1 MTRDPNPFPS
11 SHLQPRYL
19 ASLMLVHPP
28 NTTAVSAPGKV
39 LLTGGY
45 LVLDRDY
52 SGTVFALDARIH
64 VLVQQLQR
72 DRRPGSGDPF
82 TSSLDTAKEGV
93 VDEEEPQ
100 AGATQAFDGQPEEN
114 IIVRSPQFRDAVWEY
129 VVRRCENGGGVKV
142 SQRNE
147 GPRNPFVETSLN
159 YALTY
164 TSYVADSQD
173 LGSLSVTILADNDYY
188 SDTNSGN
195 DSAARNRGG
204 FRDFGVTLQ
213 DAHKTG
219 LGSSAALVTALVSAL
234 VTHRTMHPD
243 DLVVAREKLHNL
255 AQAAHCAAQGKVG
268 SGFDIG
274 AAVFGSC
281 FYRRFSPSILERLGE
296 VGSPSFEER
305 LFSTVE
311 DLDPAQPWDTE
322 FADVGMKLPP
332 GVQLILCDVD
342 CGSQTPSM
350 VRKVLEWRKQ
360 NREEA
365 DQLWDDLQA
374 NNEKLR
380 TELRRFSHTRMS
392 SEFES
397 AAIVE
402 LHKTVRGLMQ
412 QSRNYLQQMTAKSEV
427 PIEPRVQTELLDAV
441 SQVEGVI
448 GGVVPGAGGYDAVAL
463 LIKDD
468 IDVVI
473 RLRMLFEKYQSKV
486 EDDFGGKIERV
497 RMLGVRHGSE
507 GVRNEYQNA
516 RRYATWV

>member
-1 MTRDPNPFPS
+1 M
-11 SHLQPRYL
+11 
-19 ASLMLVHPP
+19 
-28 NTTAVSAPGKV
+28 
-39 LLTGGY
+39 
-45 LVLDRDY
+45 
-52 SGTVFALDARIH
+52 
-64 VLVQQLQR
+64 
-72 DRRPGSGDPF
+72 
-82 TSSLDTAKEGV
+82 
-93 VDEEEPQ
+93 
-100 AGATQAFDGQPEEN
+100 
-114 IIVRSPQFRDAVWEY
+114 
-129 VVRRCENGGGVKV
+129 
-142 SQRNE
+142 
-147 GPRNPFVETSLN
+147 
-159 YALTY
+159 
-164 TSYVADSQD
+164 ADSRD

-188 SDTNSGN
+188 SDTGAGN
-195 DSAARNRGG
+195 DDDARRRGG

-234 VTHRTMHPD
+234 VTHRIIHAE

-281 FYRRFSPSILERLGE
+281 FYRRFSPSILEKLGE
-296 VGSPSFEER
+296 VGSPGFDER

-311 DLDPAQPWDTE
+311 DLDLAQPWDTE
-322 FADVGMKLPP
+322 FVDVGMKLPP

-360 NREEA
+360 NKEEA
-365 DQLWDDLQA
+365 DQLWGALQA

-380 TELRRFSHTRMS
+380 HELRRFSHTRMS

-402 LHKTVRGLMQ
+402 LYKTVRGLIQ
-412 QSRNYLQQMTAKSEV
+412 QSRNYLQQMTAKTQV
-427 PIEPRVQTELLDAV
+427 PIEPRVQTELLDTV
-441 SQVEGVI
+441 SQVDGVI

-463 LIKDD
+463 LIQDD
-468 IDVVI
+468 IEVVR
-473 RLRMLFEKYQSKV
+473 RLKKLFDSYQSKV

-497 RMLGVRHGSE
+497 RMLNVRHGSE
-507 GVRNEYQNA
+507 GVRNEAQNMA
-516 RRYATWV
+516 RYVTWL

>member
-1 MTRDPNPFPS
+1 
-11 SHLQPRYL
+11 
-19 ASLMLVHPP
+19 
-28 NTTAVSAPGKV
+28 
-39 LLTGGY
+39 
-45 LVLDRDY
+45 
-52 SGTVFALDARIH
+52 
-64 VLVQQLQR
+64 
-72 DRRPGSGDPF
+72 
-82 TSSLDTAKEGV
+82 
-93 VDEEEPQ
+93 
-100 AGATQAFDGQPEEN
+100 
-114 IIVRSPQFRDAVWEY
+114 
-129 VVRRCENGGGVKV
+129 
-142 SQRNE
+142 
-147 GPRNPFVETSLN
+147 
-159 YALTY
+159 
-164 TSYVADSQD
+164 
-173 LGSLSVTILADNDYY
+173 LADNDYY

-195 DSAARNRGG
+195 DSDARSRGG

-332 GVQLILCDVD
+332 GVQLVLCDVD

-365 DQLWDDLQA
+365 DQLWDNLQA

-397 AAIVE
+397 AAIIE
-402 LHKTVRGLMQ
+402 LYKTVRGLMQ
-412 QSRNYLQQMTAKSEV
+412 QSRNYLQQMTTKSEV

-463 LIKDD
+463 LIQDD
-468 IDVVI
+468 IDVVR
-473 RLRMLFEKYQSKV
+473 RLKALFEEYQSKV